1 MYIPV
6 SDAARTPLDLAP
18 HQCFHGRCACEAA
31 TGAND
36 FLTFSIS
43 GMASRAIRYTDQQ
56 KAEALRYYRAGYSC
70 RAAGEKAGVG
80 FRAVAK
86 WAGAAG
92 LTRPRTERSTQHRR
106 QSEEARMA
114 AARRRVQERKRARQ
128 DQIKQMRALRRQGMT
143 FREIGER
150 VGLSRQATS
159 RWLRP

>member
-6 SDAARTPLDLAP
+6 SAAARTPRDLAP
-18 HQCFHGRCACEAA
+18 HQCFHGLCACEAA
-31 TGAND
+31 TPAND

-43 GMASRAIRYTDQQ
+43 GMASRAIR
-56 KAEALRYYRAGYSC
+56 YRAGYSC

-106 QSEEARMA
+106 QSEEARVA
-114 AARRRVQERKRARQ
+114 AARRRVLERKRARQ

-143 FREIGER
+143 FREIGEH